1 MFLLK
6 DFTYITSSTFKEKD
20 IVNVKEGKK
29 EERKGQQKKDLGT
42 GLFLLIILYFVA
54 EV

>member
-29 EERKGQQKKDLGT
+29 KKGKDNRKRIEELD
-42 GLFLLIILYFVA
+42 YFF
-54 EV
+54 